1 MTTKARVRQRRAASA
16 KQQRTRT
23 IGIAVIGVV
32 IVGFIG
38 WQFAQATR
46 PAAPT
51 VVLSDKVGANLGE
64 VAPDFSVPT
73 LGGGEYTLAA
83 FDGKPRVLFAMA
95 YWCTTCLPEA
105 RALAQLELDFGDR
118 ISILALDVDPS
129 STPTALAQFKAAVGD
144 PDYVWAFDAGQ
155 QVTNL
160 YQIAALDTTLILDQ
174 NGQVAYRDAY
184 PTNYTTLKTTIDGL
198 LQ

>member
-1 MTTKARVRQRRAASA
+1 MTATTRARAGRA
-16 KQQRTRT
+16 KQQRKRSVAL
-23 IGIAVIGVV
+23 AVAGLAIL
-32 IVGFIG
+32 GFVA
-38 WQFAQATR
+38 WQFVQTTR

-51 VVLSDKVGANLGE
+51 VALSDTVGANLGE

-73 LGGGEYTLAA
+73 LDGGEYTLAA

-105 RALAQLELDFGDR
+105 RALAQLEPDFGDR

-144 PDYVWAFDAGQ
+144 PDYAWAFDAGQ

-174 NGQVAYRDAY
+174 NGHVVYRDAY